1 MNLILVGYRGTGK
14 STVAQ
19 LLASRLKRETLSTDA
34 MIIEKIQMPIP
45 EIVEKLGWDHF
56 RDLETAVCQNL
67 RESDNLVVDTGG
79 GVIIRSTNLD
89 ALKPTGLIFW
99 LTATVDTISNRIADD
114 TQRPSLTTGKTFT
127 EEIEEILKERTPKYE
142 AAADFVVET
151 DACLADQVAN
161 QVLTFFQEAQGLG
174 T

>member
-1 MNLILVGYRGTGK
+1 MNLILIGYRGTGK

-19 LLASRLKRETLSTDA
+19 LLASRLERETLSTDA
-34 MIIEKIQMPIP
+34 MIIEKVQMPIP

-56 RDLETAVCQNL
+56 RNLESAICQDL
-67 RESDNLVVDTGG
+67 RDSDDLVVDTGG
-79 GVIIRSTNLD
+79 GVIIRRANVE

-99 LTATVDTISNRIADD
+99 LTATVGTISNRIVDD

-127 EEIEEILKERTPKYE
+127 EEIEEVLKERTPKYE

-151 DACLADQVAN
+151 DACSANQVAN
-161 QVLTFFQEAQGLG
+161 QVLTFFQEAQGLE

>member
-1 MNLILVGYRGTGK
+1 MNLILIGYRGTGK

-34 MIIEKIQMPIP
+34 MIIEKVQMPIP

-56 RDLETAVCQNL
+56 RDLESTVCQDL

-79 GVIIRSTNLD
+79 GVITRTANVE

-99 LTATVDTISNRIADD
+99 LTATVDTISHRIVDD
-114 TQRPSLTTGKTFT
+114 TQRPALTTGKTFT
-127 EEIEEILKERTPKYE
+127 EEIEEVLRERTPKYE
-142 AAADFVVET
+142 AAADFVIET
-151 DACLADQVAN
+151 DTCPPNQVAD
-161 QVLTFFQEAQGLG
+161 QVLTFFREAQGMG
-174 T
+174 K

>member
-56 RDLETAVCQNL
+56 RDLESTVCQDL
-67 RESDNLVVDTGG
+67 RESDNLVLDTGG
-79 GVIIRSTNLD
+79 GVIIRSTNIE

-99 LTATVDTISNRIADD
+99 LTASVDTISNRIADD
-114 TQRPSLTTGKTFT
+114 TQRPSLSTGKTFT
-127 EEIEEILKERTPKYE
+127 EEIEEVLKERAPKYE
-142 AAADFVVET
+142 AAADFIVKT
-151 DACLADQVAN
+151 DAHSAEQVAS
-161 QVLTFFQEAQGLG
+161 QIMTFFRESQGLR

>member
-1 MNLILVGYRGTGK
+1 MNLILIGYRGTGK

-19 LLASRLKRETLSTDA
+19 LLASRLEREILSTDA
-34 MIIEKIQMPIP
+34 MVIEKAQMLIP

-56 RDLETAVCQNL
+56 RDLESTICQDL
-67 RESDNLVVDTGG
+67 RESDNLVGDTGG
-79 GVIIRSTNLD
+79 GVIIRSANIE
-89 ALKPTGLIFW
+89 ALKPAGLIFW
-99 LTATVDTISNRIADD
+99 LTATVDTISHRIADD

-127 EEIEEILKERTPKYE
+127 EEIEEVLKERTPKYE

-151 DACLADQVAN
+151 DACSANQVAN
-161 QVLTFFQEAQGLG
+161 QVLTFFQEAQGLE

>member
-19 LLASRLKRETLSTDA
+19 LLASRLKREALSTDA
-34 MIIEKIQMPIP
+34 MIIEKTQMPIP
-45 EIVEKLGWDHF
+45 EIVEKFGWDHF
-56 RDLETAVCQNL
+56 RDLESTVCQDL
-67 RESDNLVVDTGG
+67 RKSHNLVVDTGG
-79 GVIIRSTNLD
+79 GVIIRSANVE

-99 LTATVDTISNRIADD
+99 LTATVDTISHRIGDS
-114 TQRPSLTTGKTFT
+114 TQRPSLTAGKTFT
-127 EEIEEILKERTPKYE
+127 EEIEEILKERTPKYK

-151 DACLADQVAN
+151 DACSADQVAN
-161 QVLTFFQEAQGLG
+161 QVLTFFREAQGLG